1 MLRLVSLFLVLV
13 LAGIATAQVTTK
25 ERELATV
32 RAEIGRIAAAL
43 ESKSRKRRALNGE
56 LEAAEAELSRAR
68 ERVAVTANDIKATEA
83 RLAEV
88 TQAAQQRALE
98 LSAER
103 DYLAGQLRAA
113 YVNGRSERL
122 RLILNQED
130 PAEVGRRTTYYRYL
144 NTVRQDNISRV
155 NGELAELATLR
166 ERILGV
172 RAELTALSERRQREL
187 ATTESRVAERA
198 ELLDKLNE
206 QIAAEGGSMAE
217 LQAREADLEKLI
229 AELNSI
235 LSDYPISTERPF
247 ADLRGNL
254 TWPVAGRLLNDFGQP
269 RDGSELRWNGVLLG
283 AERGAEVRA
292 IYHGRVAFS
301 EWLPRLGLLVV
312 LDHGDGY
319 LSLYGHNDAL
329 VRSVGDWVGAGDVI
343 ATVGDSGGQPQPALY
358 IELRQGR
365 KALNP
370 NRWITRK
377 PRQ

>member
-88 TQAAQQRALE
+88 TQAAQQRARE